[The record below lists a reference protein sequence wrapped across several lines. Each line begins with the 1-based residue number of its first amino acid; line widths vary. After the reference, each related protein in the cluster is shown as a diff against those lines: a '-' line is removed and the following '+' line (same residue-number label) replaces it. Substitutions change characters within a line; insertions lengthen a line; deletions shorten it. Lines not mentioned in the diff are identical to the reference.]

1 MRVLLDTNVLLS
13 ALLVRGTPPD
23 RLYEAWRQ
31 GRFDLVSCKRQLE
44 ELNRVS
50 RRPVL
55 RERLR
60 PAEAGRLVNEIRRL
74 AILCEPG
81 KMASISPDPD
91 DDFLLA
97 VAEAAHA
104 DYLVTGDKTDLLSL
118 RRHAATRILT
128 ARQLV
133 ELLTG

>member
-23 RLYEAWRQ
+23 RLYEAWRR
-31 GRFDLVSCKRQLE
+31 GRFDLVSCERQLE

-74 AILCEPG
+74 AILCEPANV
-81 KMASISPDPD
+81 ASVSADPD

-97 VAEAAHA
+97 VAEAARA
-104 DYLVTGDKTDLLSL
+104 DYLVTGDKTDLLLL
-118 RRHAATRILT
+118 RRHGATRILT

-133 ELLTG
+133 ELLAG